1 MCDCSTP
8 MHMVYIS
15 YYNYGANELYEEYVL
30 KQIVELYLE
39 KDVTLIDVKNNEDRY
54 LSDLDQ
60 ALIPLMLD
68 WQKKVVDIIETKI
81 KTSS

>member
-1 MCDCSTP
+1 

-81 KTSS
+81 ETSS

>member
-1 MCDCSTP
+1 
-8 MHMVYIS
+8 MHMAYLS
-15 YYNYGANELYEEYVL
+15 YFTYGANELFEQYVL
-30 KQIVELYLE
+30 MQIVELYLE

-68 WQKKVVDIIETKI
+68 WQKKVVDIIIETKT